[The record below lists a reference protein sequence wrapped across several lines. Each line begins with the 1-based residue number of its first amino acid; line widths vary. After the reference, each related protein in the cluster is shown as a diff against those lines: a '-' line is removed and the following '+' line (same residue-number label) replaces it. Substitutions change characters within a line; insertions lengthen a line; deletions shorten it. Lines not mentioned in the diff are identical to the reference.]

1 MKKSLIACAAAA
13 AVLPLCAQAQSAS
26 ASPEVVEKDARG
38 VAAKV
43 RVEGKVYDVCRG
55 EATDGCINP
64 REAGLNFGNRPL
76 DHYPEDTGQEMPA
89 S

>member
-1 MKKSLIACAAAA
+1 MKINLIVLAAATS
-13 AVLPLCAQAQSAS
+13 VLPLCAQAQSAS

-64 REAGLNFGNRPL
+64 REAGLDFGNRPL
-76 DHYPEDTGQEMPA
+76 DHYPEDMGLETPT

>member
-1 MKKSLIACAAAA
+1 M
-13 AVLPLCAQAQSAS
+13 
-26 ASPEVVEKDARG
+26 
-38 VAAKV
+38 AAKV

-76 DHYPEDTGQEMPA
+76 DHYPEDKGQEMPA